1 MTTTAAAEPM
11 KFELD
16 YNILPEDNMEVM
28 FGDKRFVVNEWIPGM
43 NVPYQNARAIAADT
57 ECLPIIEGAP
67 LVPALLQVAATDSD
81 QVLFVKPI
89 HFQAMLDELNRCN
102 PTAQWVFFNG
112 PFDAKMLGWPGDP
125 LWSIFNAGRFVDLE
139 MRGTLTQLANGTY
152 VGRFSLDVFAVA
164 FLGVKLD
171 KDAAVR
177 LSFAPGIT
185 LNKRQVGYA
194 AQDAI
199 ATMLGW
205 EEMPLSL
212 ATEDMNVKGY
222 FALSSI
228 SDLGICVDEEYRSKL
243 NAKMLDE
250 MISQR
255 NVLKLFGI
263 APALAELE
271 EASVPGI
278 SKRKQE
284 LLHAIEVQ
292 YEVKLKKSKKSGDIA
307 AEKKALDLQLI
318 VNEIPTPIWL
328 ESQRKFSHAQKM
340 RSVYL
345 PSGMEGADGRVHA
358 VFRPMV
364 KTGRTSA
371 SHPPLQQYPRKGGIR
386 GVWVPTADHL
396 FLASDYNQLELC
408 ALAQSCYNRLGKSV
422 MGDLINSDV
431 DVHLWFG
438 CILGGHRGLEFDPE
452 NKDHPV
458 TSWLRDCAKAANFGI
473 PGGLGAATFVAFAQ
487 GYGIQLSLDE
497 AKDLIELWLETF
509 PEMRDHFK
517 HDEDDYWTSRNIK
530 MYLRSQ
536 GMEAPGVRST
546 WDLKDF
552 LEGQGWSEERAR
564 RATSNL
570 TVYMVRTLTGRV
582 KRNCT
587 YCSAA
592 NLEFQGPAADGAKLA
607 LWEGYLRGWRMVNF
621 IHDEILQEILASMG
635 LEERTRFALEVERVM
650 VDSMEKVLPR
660 MKIKVESAL
669 MGDRWYKEAKPK
681 HDDDGNLL
689 IWMPESED
697 LAGQLNKSVA

>member
-1 MTTTAAAEPM
+1 MTTAVAVEPARS
-11 KFELD
+11 D
-16 YNILPEDNMEVM
+16 TSYNILPEDNMEVM

-43 NVPYQNARAIAADT
+43 DLPYHNARAIAADT
-57 ECLPIIEGAP
+57 ETLPIVEGAP

-81 QVLFVKPI
+81 QVLFVKPCY
-89 HFQAMLDELNRCN
+89 FQHMLEELDRRN

-112 PFDAKMLGWPGDP
+112 PFDGKVLGWPGDP
-125 LWSIFNAGRFVDLE
+125 LWKIFNEGRFVDLE

-152 VGRFSLDVFAVA
+152 VGRFNLNVFSWA

-171 KDAAVR
+171 KDAAVT

-185 LNKRQVGYA
+185 LNNRQVSYA

-205 EEMPLSL
+205 LEMPEPM
-212 ATEDMNVKGY
+212 ATEEMNVKGY

-228 SDLGICVDEEYRSKL
+228 SDLGIRPDEEYRARMDDKL
-243 NAKMLDE
+243 LEE
-250 MISQR
+250 MVVQR

-263 APALAELE
+263 APSMPELE
-271 EASVPGI
+271 AVKVPGI
-278 SKRKQE
+278 NKRKQE
-284 LLHAIEVQ
+284 LLHAIETQ
-292 YEVKLKKSKKSGDIA
+292 YGVKLKKSKKTKDIA
-307 AEKKALDLQLI
+307 AEKKDLDLQLI

-328 ESQRKFSHAQKM
+328 ESQRKFNHAQKM

-345 PSGMEGADGRVHA
+345 PPNMEGADGRVHA

-371 SHPPLQQYPRKGGIR
+371 AHPPLQQYPRKGGIR
-386 GVWVPTADHL
+386 GMWIPADGHL
-396 FLASDYNQLELC
+396 FLASDYSQLELC
-408 ALAQSCYNRLGKSV
+408 ALAQSCYDRFNKSI
-422 MGDLINSDV
+422 MGDLINDDV

-438 CILGGHRGLEFDPE
+438 CILGRHRGLEFDPDD
-452 NKDHPV
+452 KDHPV

-497 AKDLIELWLETF
+497 AKELIDLWLETF
-509 PEMRDHFK
+509 PVMREHFK
-517 HDEDDYWTSRNIK
+517 HDEDDYWTQRNIK
-530 MYLRSQ
+530 MYLSSQ
-536 GMEAPGVRST
+536 GMEAPGVRNT
-546 WDLKDF
+546 WDLKDY

-564 RATSNL
+564 KATSNL

-592 NLEFQGPAADGAKLA
+592 NLEFQGPAADGA
-607 LWEGYLRGWRMVNF
+607 
-621 IHDEILQEILASMG
+621 
-635 LEERTRFALEVERVM
+635 
-650 VDSMEKVLPR
+650 
-660 MKIKVESAL
+660 
-669 MGDRWYKEAKPK
+669 
-681 HDDDGNLL
+681 
-689 IWMPESED
+689 
-697 LAGQLNKSVA
+697 